1 MKQKL
6 VIIAC
11 LCLSAVASA
20 QHGKG
25 LGIGVPAPDPSAI
38 LHIQSDDHG
47 VLIPNVALT
56 DLSKKNPI
64 KADIKESLLVYNTG
78 SETVEKGYYY
88 WTTSPNHTEGKWVK
102 VLTTEDKQTIL
113 EGQIQESFVEQK
125 REENGEV
132 VGTGIFV
139 YTPDKTQ
146 ASDENAEGRVEMNIP
161 ALVNQNET
169 LTSFKLNQYELYHY
183 NNKEITRVKKTQ
195 EELDQ
200 QGIFL
205 EKTTLELELVYV
217 DEKGEKVSYAVK
229 DLLGANNEDVPAI
242 TNLRAD
248 GTSTGLVYTNEKGID
263 TVVSL
268 VDIVKKNES
277 VTSMSIDE
285 HDNLVF
291 INERGA
297 RQQVSIRNVV
307 REPWH
312 KAEDNTEAVNIT
324 DNIFMSGW
332 AGIGLKPEEANQA
345 IHNLKPDEKL
355 RVNGS
360 IYARNSYYADYVFE
374 NYYTKE
380 ASDLKYDYR
389 FNDLT
394 TVESF
399 IKNNYHLPGI
409 KPISELEKSAEEG
422 YLINVSELSIQLL
435 EKVEEL
441 YLHTIEQHKVIENQ
455 KGEIQELK
463 EQFRKLEKLVKNN
476 K

>member
-1 MKQKL
+1 MRQKI
-6 VIIAC
+6 VVIAC
-11 LCLSAVASA
+11 LCITALASA
-20 QHGKG
+20 QSGKG
-25 LGIGVPAPDPSAI
+25 LGLGVSAPDPSAI
-38 LHIQSDDHG
+38 LHIQSSDHG
-47 VLIPNVALT
+47 VLIPNVVIS
-56 DLSKKNPI
+56 DLMQKGPI
-64 KADIKESLLVYNTG
+64 EAEAKESLLVYNTG
-78 SETVEKGYYY
+78 SDTVEKGYYY
-88 WTTSPNHTEGKWVK
+88 WTISTTNAQGKWVK
-102 VLTTEDKQTIL
+102 VLTTEDRQAIL

-125 REENGEV
+125 KEENGAL
-132 VGTGIFV
+132 VGTGVFV

-146 ASDENAEGRVEMNIP
+146 AADENAEGRVEMNIP
-161 ALVNQNET
+161 ELVNQNET
-169 LTSFKLNQYELYHY
+169 LTSFKLDQYELYHY

-195 EELDQ
+195 EELDK

-205 EKTTLELELVYV
+205 EKTTLELELVYI
-217 DEKGEKVSYAVK
+217 DEKGDKVSYAVK

-277 VTSMSIDE
+277 LTSMSIDE

-312 KAEDNTEAVNIT
+312 KAEDNTEATTIT
-324 DNIFMSGW
+324 DNIFTSGW

-345 IHNLKPDEKL
+345 IYNLKPDEKL

-374 NYYTKE
+374 NYFTKE

-389 FNDLT
+389 FSDLT

-409 KPISELEKSAEEG
+409 TPIAELEKSAEEG

-441 YLHTIEQHKVIENQ
+441 YLHTIEQHKVIESQ
-455 KGEIQELK
+455 KTEIQELK
-463 EQFRKLEKLVKNN
+463 EQFRMLEELVRNN